1 MVARAREGESAL
13 PEGKCRVSRDR
24 KGTWSSSASPGLGRT
39 LPAWGA
45 GGPGIA
51 GIAGV
56 AGIRETLSA
65 VPAASL
71 QKARWLCACMAH
83 ARGSVDGRSVRG
95 HGRAFASLG
104 GCGR

>member
-1 MVARAREGESAL
+1 MQGKQRQEGDLVKFSISRAS
-13 PEGKCRVSRDR
+13 
-24 KGTWSSSASPGLGRT
+24 TT
-39 LPAWGA
+39 LPWGA

-51 GIAGV
+51 GMAGI

-71 QKARWLCACMAH
+71 QKARWLCACVAH